1 MADYTYCFVPLLTQ
15 IFNDLSGNYQSG
27 NRRDKSIASRNIPAV
42 CTVPFRS
49 RRTNAVGSAADRHIF
64 YGLPGGFLGIDDF
77 QMIDSPFPKLSPHNP
92 RQRINPGLRDIR
104 HTKRRW
110 VQFVSRTHAADDRCT
125 SLSTFFRQCQLCRN
139 RIHGIHHIVI
149 IFKRKG
155 IGILR
160 QKKAG
165 VYPHIS

>member
-1 MADYTYCFVPLLTQ
+1 MTSPAITNPATAGTKALLPGISRRSVQCRFVPGGQMQWVRQL
-15 IFNDLSGNYQSG
+15 
-27 NRRDKSIASRNIPAV
+27 IAISSMG
-42 CTVPFRS
+42 FR
-49 RRTNAVGSAADRHIF
+49 
-64 YGLPGGFLGIDDF
+64 GGFLGIDDF